1 MINEITVNDFGAVD
15 KKERN
20 KFVKMKSIF
29 VLPNDKKI
37 IHKIDIQ
44 EKDLMKKAKDKVKAK
59 GGDIKNI
66 NSVGVVKTENKQM
79 ANVIKPEIKKVDDN
93 RFLLDR
99 NKKIKRD

>member
-1 MINEITVNDFGAVD
+1 MINDFNAGDFGAVD

-37 IHKIDIQ
+37 INKIDIQ
-44 EKDLMKKAKDKVKAK
+44 EKDLMKMAKDKVKAR

-66 NSVGVVKTENKQM
+66 NPVGV
-79 ANVIKPEIKKVDDN
+79 VIKPEIKRNENMV
-93 RFLLDR
+93 LLDR
-99 NKKIKRD
+99 QKKIKKD

>member
-1 MINEITVNDFGAVD
+1 MINDFNAGDFGAVD

-37 IHKIDIQ
+37 INKIDIQ
-44 EKDLMKKAKDKVKAK
+44 EKDLMKMAKDKVKAK

-66 NSVGVVKTENKQM
+66 NPVGVVKTENKQM
-79 ANVIKPEIKKVDDN
+79 ANVIKPEIKRNENMV
-93 RFLLDR
+93 LLDR
-99 NKKIKRD
+99 QKKIKRE

>member
-1 MINEITVNDFGAVD
+1 MINDFNVGDFGSVD

-37 IHKIDIQ
+37 INKIDIE

-66 NSVGVVKTENKQM
+66 NPVGVVKTENKQM
-79 ANVIKPEIKKVDDN
+79 ANVIKPEVKRNDN
-93 RFLLDR
+93 LVLLDR
-99 NKKIKRD
+99 QKKIKRE